1 MKPGTRQFK
10 TPLRLPEV
18 LLFQGFLKLKERGK
32 LLPAWE
38 ELQSTETQKGA
49 ALHPEEPCCKGKFLH
64 NERRC
69 ERSSLGQVPLFSSR
83 IRRPNELRQ
92 ISRPGVN

>member
-18 LLFQGFLKLKERGK
+18 FLFQGFLKLKERGK

-49 ALHPEEPCCKGKFLH
+49 ALHPRSPAVRESSCIMSGGVSAPPWG
-64 NERRC
+64 RC
-69 ERSSLGQVPLFSSR
+69 HCSP
-83 IRRPNELRQ
+83 
-92 ISRPGVN
+92 PGSGAPTS